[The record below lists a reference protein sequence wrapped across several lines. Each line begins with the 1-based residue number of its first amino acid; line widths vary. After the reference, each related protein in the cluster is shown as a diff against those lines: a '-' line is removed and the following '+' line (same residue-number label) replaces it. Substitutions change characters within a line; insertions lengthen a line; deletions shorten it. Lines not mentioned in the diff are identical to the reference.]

1 MGNRGGK
8 WWASVVSTGGAGE
21 RGKGAAVG
29 GREHPELFEGGGR
42 RHNLCN
48 SPGGLRRIRRTS
60 PG

>member
-42 RHNLCN
+42 RHKLCN
-48 SPGGLRRIRRTS
+48 SPI
-60 PG
+60 

>member
-8 WWASVVSTGGAGE
+8 WWDSVVSTGE
-21 RGKGAAVG
+21 RGTGAAVG
-29 GREHPELFEGGGR
+29 GAEYPELFEGGGR
-42 RHNLCN
+42 RHKLCN